1 MGTARRNTWLA
12 IAFAGLL
19 LDSTATADE
28 ASLAEA
34 GKKQFIRCV
43 GCHSLSAAAP
53 PMFGPH
59 LEGIVDRRAGTVS
72 GYAYSEPTLR
82 DQSFVWDELYF
93 DEWLERPQEKY
104 PTMCLAFSGLADPE
118 ARKAFIAF
126 LRNPDF

>member
-1 MGTARRNTWLA
+1 MS
-12 IAFAGLL
+12 FLL
-19 LDSTATADE
+19 GSTATANE

-43 GCHSLSAAAP
+43 ACHSLSAAAP

-72 GYAYSEPTLR
+72 GHAYTEPTLR
-82 DQSFVWDELYF
+82 DQSFVWDEVYL

-104 PTMCLAFSGLADPE
+104 PTMCLAFSGLANPE
-118 ARKAFIAF
+118 TRRAVIAY